1 MDETQVDI
9 QQIMEEIRQRAHEI
23 EFELPVDFDTVA
35 QENAHREAPGDL
47 YEATQL
53 WEAQAEMNSR
63 YNVLFYRPIPGNPA
77 ARFFKKVIRKLIFPL
92 LQPMADDTTLFNA
105 ASTRAVNQL
114 SAYIREQEDENRRL
128 KRAIHRLEQRIQAL
142 EANPKG
148 EMTHEKP

>member
-1 MDETQVDI
+1 MDETQVNI

-23 EFELPVDFDTVA
+23 EFELPVDFDTVT
-35 QENAHREAPGDL
+35 QESAHRDAPGDL
-47 YEATQL
+47 YEAAML

-63 YNVLFYRPIPGNPA
+63 YNVLFYRPIPGHPA
-77 ARFFKKVIRKLIFPL
+77 ARFFKKVVRKLIFPL

-128 KRAIHRLEQRIQAL
+128 KRAIAQLEERVKAL
-142 EANPKG
+142 EVNRKG
-148 EMTHEKP
+148 GNTHEKP